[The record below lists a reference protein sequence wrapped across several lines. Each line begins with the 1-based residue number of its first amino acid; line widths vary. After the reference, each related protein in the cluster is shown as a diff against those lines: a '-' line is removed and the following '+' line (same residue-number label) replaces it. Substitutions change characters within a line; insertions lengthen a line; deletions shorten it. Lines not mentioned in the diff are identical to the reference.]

1 MFWDTKVTTSCVNK
15 SKFDNGCQVDNSSKC
30 ILQNVYF
37 INVHEKYINVYKMYR
52 SQSTL
57 RQLMYYTKSVQKCVP
72 FGINFS
78 SKCILQNVYF
88 INVHKVYNVMH
99 TSMF

>member
-37 INVHEKYINVYKMYR
+37 INVHVINVHKEYINVYKMHR
-52 SQSTL
+52 SQSAL
-57 RQLMYYTKSVQKCVP
+57 RQLMYYTKSVQKYVL
-72 FGINFS
+72 F
-78 SKCILQNVYF
+78 V
-88 INVHKVYNVMH
+88 
-99 TSMF
+99 